1 MTYVSVVTMIA
12 YALLLAGLVA
22 VSVIDVRSR
31 RIPNA
36 LVGLLA
42 ALWLVW
48 RLVLGFAGKYMGL
61 GFWATLFS
69 PAPMVLGRLGV
80 PIVGVSLSEGFVGA
94 VVLGGGLLILSA
106 LYEFVFRK
114 ESFGGGDIKLM
125 AVLGLFLGWERGLI
139 CILIACVL
147 GVAYMGVRTLVAK
160 RRTCGSV
167 AVEADEALAVAGNAR
182 GESLAAERVFLKAA
196 GEDGDSRGSL
206 AASSGKA
213 AVVGAPKPLFGGIVA
228 SVKGCPPRHSFLG
241 ETMPFAPFITVG
253 AILSLVA

>member
-1 MTYVSVVTMIA
+1 MTYVSVVTMVA
-12 YALLLAGLVA
+12 YMLLLAGLVA
-22 VSVIDVRSR
+22 VSVIDARTR

-36 LVGLLA
+36 LVGLIGL
-42 ALWLVW
+42 LWLAW

-69 PAPMVLGRLGV
+69 PAPMVLGRWGV
-80 PIVGVSLSEGFVGA
+80 PIVGVSLSEGLIGA
-94 VVLGGGLLILSA
+94 VVLGGGLLVLSA

-147 GVAYMGVRTLVAK
+147 GVAYMGIRTLVAK
-160 RRTCGSV
+160 RRAFDGALAADEV
-167 AVEADEALAVAGNAR
+167 LAVEGNACGEAVAGV
-182 GESLAAERVFLKAA
+182 LLKPADK
-196 GEDGDSRGSL
+196 GGDSRGTATVPSD
-206 AASSGKA
+206 K
-213 AVVGAPKPLFGGIVA
+213 AVVADNPEPSLGDAVA